1 MLVTVIIFVGLDLSA
16 LYYDLQC
23 TQITFLLS
31 GFTYPSISDQ
41 DKWLHKADYQLA
53 KLTQGATLC
62 VHIKVVVLAASYQS
76 KRGIS
81 PIL

>member
-1 MLVTVIIFVGLDLSA
+1 MTVIIFVGLDLSA

-41 DKWLHKADYQLA
+41 DKWLHKAGYQLA

-62 VHIKVVVLAASYQS
+62 VVLAASYQS